1 MASYSSSNVGR
12 HAAPGP
18 AAMTTIGALLGTK
31 DGLFGRKFRLQGG
44 VYGGV
49 KALTPSLNE
58 VLLPDVSFITCP
70 LYSPDT
76 PLCSAFFRGTR
87 VRGMATVSEKGRV
100 PASGSREG
108 VSLAAAAEQAEGV
121 VAEALEQ
128 AKEVLSGS
136 STGEMVAVAPGV
148 GTIHGLLAGG
158 RSTDFATWLLKR
170 AFHFVATITRIALT
184 PPLAEG

>member
-1 MASYSSSNVGR
+1 
-12 HAAPGP
+12 
-18 AAMTTIGALLGTK
+18 MTTIGALLGTK

-58 VLLPDVSFITCP
+58 VLLADVSFITCP

-100 PASGSREG
+100 QASGSWKSLKG
-108 VSLAAAAEQAEGV
+108 VSLAAAAEQAERV

-128 AKEVLSGS
+128 AKGGPLAAVEEQAEGVLSGS